1 MNIYKDDYYNSNI
14 VTSTK
19 TYFCQD
25 SKQLEDCGYETIVYD
40 CSFNHLRLLVD
51 NL

>member
-1 MNIYKDDYYNSNI
+1 MNDYYNINV

-19 TYFCQD
+19 PYFCQG
-25 SKQLEDCGYETIVYD
+25 SKQLENFGWETIVYD
-40 CSFNHLRLLVD
+40 CSFDHLRLLVD